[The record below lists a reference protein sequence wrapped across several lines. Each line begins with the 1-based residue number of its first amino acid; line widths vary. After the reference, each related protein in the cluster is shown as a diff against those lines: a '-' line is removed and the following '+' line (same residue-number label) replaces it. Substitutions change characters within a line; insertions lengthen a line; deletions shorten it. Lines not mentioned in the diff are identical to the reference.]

1 MATTHAARD
10 TGKRRQ
16 HGLTLLELA
25 IVVAI
30 TAIVAATAAPSFT
43 ALIDARRL
51 DSAATRLAADIQLAR
66 SEAITRNQPLRLSL
80 FTGTG
85 VSCWIVHSG
94 AAADCRCGDGA
105 GAMCSAGAR
114 TVKGV
119 VLANN
124 ERVSVAGNVASIVFD
139 PSTARARRPA
149 RCASSARAAARC
161 ITSSMSSVGCARARP
176 TARCP
181 ATRLANSPK
190 GIR

>member
-66 SEAITRNQPLRLSL
+66 SEAISRNQALRLSL

-85 VSCWIVHSG
+85 ASCWIVHSG
-94 AAADCRCGDGA
+94 ASADCRCSADA
-105 GAMCSAGAR
+105 GAVCGAR
-114 TVKGV
+114 TVKSV

-139 PSTARARRPA
+139 PLHGTSTPTGTLRLVGARG
-149 RCASSARAAARC
+149 
-161 ITSSMSSVGCARARP
+161 SSVHHVVNVVGRVRSC
-176 TARCP
+176 
-181 ATRLANSPK
+181 SPE
-190 GIR
+190 GAAPGYSPC

>member
-66 SEAITRNQPLRLSL
+66 SEAIARNQPLRLSL
-80 FTGTG
+80 FTGAG
-85 VSCWIVHSG
+85 ASCWIVHSG
-94 AAADCRCGDGA
+94 APADCRCSADA
-105 GAMCSAGAR
+105 GAVCGAR
-114 TVKGV
+114 IVKAV

-139 PSTARARRPA
+139 PLHGTSTPTGTLRLVGARG
-149 RCASSARAAARC
+149 SAVHHVVNVVGRVRSCSPEGAAP
-161 ITSSMSSVGCARARP
+161 GY
-176 TARCP
+176 
-181 ATRLANSPK
+181 SPC
-190 GIR
+190 